1 MEIQEINRSDI
12 SNFLNQL
19 SRINWFEKSE
29 TPNEE
34 YHVIYSIFEAYDGWS
49 QQMFKTWEPQ
59 ICLLEKEVQE
69 VLGDA
74 QIDEIFL
81 NISRAI
87 GDKLWDGYGIFIE
100 KYNLK
105 EECGLENEIMDFVKR
120 DIAWACIEAILNKE
134 GFFTRLLSI
143 YKRGYFP
150 CSWLGDYPGGIP
162 VVI

>member
-19 SRINWFEKSE
+19 SRINWFEKSG
-29 TPNEE
+29 TLNEE

-74 QIDEIFL
+74 QIDE
-81 NISRAI
+81 
-87 GDKLWDGYGIFIE
+87 
-100 KYNLK
+100 
-105 EECGLENEIMDFVKR
+105 
-120 DIAWACIEAILNKE
+120 
-134 GFFTRLLSI
+134 FF
-143 YKRGYFP
+143 
-150 CSWLGDYPGGIP
+150 
-162 VVI
+162 